1 MKLDRLF
8 RIGNQAY
15 RAYRSYK
22 SKGSHKGYGGHKSS
36 YRQST
41 LERLVRRFLK

>member
-1 MKLDRLF
+1 MKFDRLF

-15 RAYRSYK
+15 RAYRS
-22 SKGSHKGYGGHKSS
+22 SKGKGSRKGYGSS
-36 YRQST
+36 HRQST